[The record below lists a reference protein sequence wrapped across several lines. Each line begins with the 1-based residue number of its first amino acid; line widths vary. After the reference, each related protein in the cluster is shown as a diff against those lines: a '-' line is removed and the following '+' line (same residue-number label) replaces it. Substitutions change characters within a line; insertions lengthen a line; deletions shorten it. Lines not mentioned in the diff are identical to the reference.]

1 MFIKIDKTEL
11 EEIIDEMEDAL
22 CRWEAED
29 YDEYDLVSEITDWKE
44 RLEKRIRSKKCSP
57 KPK

>member
-1 MFIKIDKTEL
+1 MGKTEL
-11 EEIIDEMEDAL
+11 QEIIDEMEDAL

-44 RLEKRIRSKKCSP
+44 RLEKIIRSKKCSP